1 MFICLYKDSNQLI
14 NSVHHY
20 WIHQRAVLKNHAH
33 KDSLLCQMC
42 NEPLNYRSG
51 PIRQPHFAHRP
62 DSTCPFQG
70 SDSNLEET
78 TAKIKLFQIL
88 EPLLGENV
96 QMDVLLDG
104 ETTTIDILISNEGK
118 PITAF
123 WLMSKDR
130 KMANDLVHLA
140 NKYNASHEFIYTRSK
155 HILKDDTLE
164 LSKMQRDNLANFALL
179 DQIDSSF
186 RGHLTCID
194 VNLDN
199 HGTLSIYR
207 GLKQCCAKI
216 HEFRKIRTINLES
229 DGDNN
234 PCLNLHHSK
243 YLISSDE
250 VNLIKENEEELK
262 RREAEEIRR
271 RDREKKQSE
280 INKIIAIEQLEAE
293 EAERKA
299 SLALKKHLEEK
310 EHQSKLAFEKRQEQ
324 ERWLTCHYCNEKVTE
339 WITKKKHRKC
349 VCLNCEP
356 RHLEKRSELRISEE
370 NTIPIS
376 PITTNQPSD
385 YSCRLCGKIVADPS
399 SYRESDRTCEC
410 SECSK
415 NRPKREIKF

>member
-1 MFICLYKDSNQLI
+1 MFICIYKDSNQLI

-33 KDSLLCQMC
+33 TDSLLCQMC

-88 EPLLGENV
+88 EPLLGDNV

-104 ETTTIDILISNEGK
+104 ETTPIDILISNEGK

-123 WLMSKDR
+123 WVLSKDR
-130 KMANDLVHLA
+130 RSAHELIHLA
-140 NKYNASHEFIYTRSK
+140 NKYNVSHEFIYTKGK
-155 HILKDDTLE
+155 HVLVDDTLE

-179 DQIDSSF
+179 DQPDSRF
-186 RGHLTCID
+186 RGHLTFID
-194 VNLDN
+194 VNQEN

-207 GLKQCCAKI
+207 GLKQYCAKI
-216 HEFRKIRTINLES
+216 HEFRKIRTIDLEA
-229 DGDNN
+229 DDDNN
-234 PCLNLHHSK
+234 PCLNLHQSK
-243 YLISSDE
+243 YMISSDE
-250 VNLIKENEEELK
+250 VNLIKEKEEELK
-262 RREAEEIRR
+262 QREAEEISR
-271 RDREKKQSE
+271 RDREKKQRE
-280 INKIIAIEQLEAE
+280 INKIIAVEKFKAD

-310 EHQSKLAFEKRQEQ
+310 ERQSKLAFEKIQEQ

-339 WITKKKHRKC
+339 WFTKKKHRKC

-356 RHLEKRSELRISEE
+356 RHLEKRTELSIPEE
-370 NTIPIS
+370 KAIPLS
-376 PITTNQPSD
+376 PITTNQTSG
-385 YSCRLCGKIVADPS
+385 YSCRLCGKTVDNPS
-399 SYRESDRTCEC
+399 SFRESDRTCEC
-410 SECSK
+410 PECFK
-415 NRPKREIKF
+415 NKPKKEIKF